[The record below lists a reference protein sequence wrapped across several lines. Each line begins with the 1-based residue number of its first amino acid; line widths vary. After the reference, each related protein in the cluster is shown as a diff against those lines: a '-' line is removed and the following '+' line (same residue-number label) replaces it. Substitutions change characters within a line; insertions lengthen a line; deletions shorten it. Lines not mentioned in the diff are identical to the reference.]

1 MAENGNETGAPPE
14 PQQSSEEQQSVVD
27 RVVNLPLLSSAYGM
41 MSTAYSNTKESHP
54 YLRSMCTAAE
64 VGVKTLGAAAA
75 TGSKPLLDKLEP
87 QIATA
92 NEYACMGLNKLEE
105 KLPILQ
111 QPTEKV
117 VADTRELVSGARDSV
132 THTVFGARDSVTS
145 SVAGMVD
152 MAKGAVWGG
161 VEMTKAAVSGGV
173 NTVMGSRVG
182 QMVSSGMELALSK
195 SEEWAEYY
203 LPMSQEELA
212 QVAGSEL
219 VPSSVPGSQQSY
231 FVRLGSLSSR
241 VQSRAL
247 QHSLAKVQRARQ
259 STVEALGELHTTIDL
274 IESAK
279 QRLGEAP
286 EKLHQK
292 WVEWREKQPGDKEE
306 PTPRPEQLEPRTLAM
321 LRSLTLQ
328 LRSACGGVVSSVQ
341 GLPQHVQEQLA
352 EARRAAEQIQSSL
365 GAAGSFGELSAP
377 LLAQSRQQLAQVR
390 QSFDVVVEYLL
401 NNTPLNWLVGPF
413 APQLVEKSE
422 GETPVKE
429 ERGSQQQ

>member
-1 MAENGNETGAPPE
+1 MAENGNETGAPPA

-41 MSTAYSNTKESHP
+41 MSAAYSNTKESHP
-54 YLRSMCTAAE
+54 YLRSMCSAAE
-64 VGVKTLGAAAA
+64 MGVKTLGAAAA
-75 TGSKPLLDKLEP
+75 TGSKPFLDKLEP

-152 MAKGAVWGG
+152 MAKGVVWGG

-195 SEEWAEYY
+195 SEEWAEHY
-203 LPMSQEELA
+203 LPMTQEELA
-212 QVAGSEL
+212 QTTGSEL
-219 VPSSVPGSQQSY
+219 APSAGPGSRQSY

-247 QHSLAKVQRARQ
+247 QHSLGKVQRARQ
-259 STVEALGELHTTIDL
+259 STVEALGELHATIDL

-286 EKLHQK
+286 EKLHRK
-292 WVEWREKQPGDKEE
+292 WVEWREKQPGDQEE
-306 PTPRPEQLEPRTLAM
+306 TTPRPELEPRTLAM

-365 GAAGSFGELSAP
+365 GTAGSFGELSAP

-422 GETPVKE
+422 GETPVRE
-429 ERGSQQQ
+429 EKGSLQP

>member
-1 MAENGNETGAPPE
+1 
-14 PQQSSEEQQSVVD
+14 
-27 RVVNLPLLSSAYGM
+27 
-41 MSTAYSNTKESHP
+41 
-54 YLRSMCTAAE
+54 
-64 VGVKTLGAAAA
+64 
-75 TGSKPLLDKLEP
+75 
-87 QIATA
+87 
-92 NEYACMGLNKLEE
+92 
-105 KLPILQ
+105 
-111 QPTEKV
+111 
-117 VADTRELVSGARDSV
+117 
-132 THTVFGARDSVTS
+132 
-145 SVAGMVD
+145 MVD

-195 SEEWAEYY
+195 SEEWAEHY
-203 LPMSQEELA
+203 LPMTQEELA

-247 QHSLAKVQRARQ
+247 QHSLGKVQRARQ

-286 EKLHQK
+286 EKLHQR
-292 WVEWREKQPGDKEE
+292 WVEWREKQPGDTEE
-306 PTPRPEQLEPRTLAM
+306 PTHRPEQLEPRTLAM

-377 LLAQSRQQLAQVR
+377 LLAQSRQQLTQVR

-429 ERGSQQQ
+429 ERGSQQQGSPAF